1 MSGCEA
7 AKARKGEDPHK
18 STDQAQKDLEKHIEK
33 SAAAKFGPA
42 VTFGGSVQASA
53 NANATQADSPTT
65 QMSAGNG
72 APAVTS
78 SVDVLA

>member
-42 VTFGGSVQASA
+42 VTFGGSLQASA
-53 NANATQADSPTT
+53 NTTQADSPTT
-65 QMSAGNG
+65 QISAGNG
-72 APAVTS
+72 APASTS